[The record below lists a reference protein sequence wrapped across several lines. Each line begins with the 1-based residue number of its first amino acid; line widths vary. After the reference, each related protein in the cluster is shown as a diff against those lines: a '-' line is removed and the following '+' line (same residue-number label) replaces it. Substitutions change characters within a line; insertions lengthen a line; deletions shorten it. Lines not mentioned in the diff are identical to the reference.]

1 MDYVNWFLSAGNY
14 AYGNLVRNT
23 FFCNDG
29 AVVSIQA
36 SEGHYCQPREN
47 NASEYTDVELGF
59 PERFTDED
67 LIDLKE
73 YEDDGVFGYVPIEVV
88 NKIIERHGGALI
100 Y

>member
-67 LIDLKE
+67 LID
-73 YEDDGVFGYVPIEVV
+73 PIEVV